1 MNEEIELPSGKVITV
16 PEGGTDEQIMNF
28 AIKQGLAVEADF
40 MPQQGAKNDSGMGT
54 GGNAGDNNMAPMVA
68 EQSFGREML
77 SGLELAG
84 TVASAAAME
93 PVAGIAGLVAGAF
106 NGPEKGAEMVR
117 DVQGMAYEP
126 RMPETKRALEGISKT
141 PAVQGLAS
149 GMQYLEEKGGQAGEA
164 LFGGLFGTPGLGY
177 AIGSAGPTAILE
189 ALGLKGVSTARGSKK
204 ITGISDD
211 AIARMEMQGVEID
224 DLSDKGIKKLQSME
238 FERAAKEM
246 QRLRLF
252 ERENIP
258 TMQSRI
264 TQKNTDFLSER
275 AGSRADTPEG
285 QQIRDLA
292 VDESAGFQTAINNY
306 KNAFGDSED
315 VGDAVKSALR
325 ARQTGLKSDVEEAYK
340 NLDEVTGGAS
350 IPLVGSKVYEALGD
364 EKVQGM
370 VGRLNDAERGQLND
384 LLIEFGIDTDPL
396 RVERWIE
403 ARKSKDGVISA
414 KSEITPLSINNSEDM
429 AQALSAMMGF
439 DASPPLKGVAG
450 RIKKS
455 IDDELTQFDELNG
468 DGLAADVSIA
478 SKRARNAY
486 KKLKDFE
493 NTDALIGKLIGSKKR
508 SDEPLI
514 YASEVA
520 KRITGGGRDGSIEN
534 IDRLAKSLVKSD
546 SGVVALGNMQA
557 AVAAQLMDKSV
568 SRTPLANGTRQWL
581 AGNYVDNFDALDK
594 SGKLSAIFRN
604 NPEGLAGL
612 RRLRE
617 ASELTKAP
625 SNVAKSSGTGDDN
638 LNNIMKVIKGTK
650 GLIPAAFQA
659 GSAAV
664 TGMPMAGEALSGV
677 VPKSKQRAA
686 KRSARR
692 ALNPRPDEVQQIQQL
707 TRLYPNLVA
716 AIAPSFINKA
726 QQKEDKE

>member
-1 MNEEIELPSGKVITV
+1 MPIIEAELPDGRVLEF
-16 PEGGTDEQIMNF
+16 PDGTD
-28 AIKQGLAVEADF
+28 
-40 MPQQGAKNDSGMGT
+40 PAKIQSTVKRVMGVSGDSGMGAS
-54 GGNAGDNNMAPMVA
+54 GNAGGNNMAPMVA
-68 EQSFGREML
+68 EPSFGREML

-84 TVASAAAME
+84 TMGSAAVME
-93 PVAGIAGLVAGAF
+93 PVAGIAGAFTGAF
-106 NGPEKGAEMVR
+106 KGPEKGAEMVR

-126 RMPETKRALEGISKT
+126 RMPETKRALEGISQT
-141 PAVQGLAS
+141 PVVQGLAS
-149 GMQYLEEKGGQAGEA
+149 GMKYLEEKGGQAGEA
-164 LFGGLFGTPGLGY
+164 VGGLFGTPGLGY
-177 AIGSAGPTAILE
+177 AIGTAGPTAILE
-189 ALGLKGVSTARGSKK
+189 ALGLKGASSLRGSKK
-204 ITGISDD
+204 ITGISDE
-211 AIARMEMQGVEID
+211 AIARMEKQGVEID
-224 DLSDKGIKKLQSME
+224 DLSDKGIEKLQAME
-238 FERAAKEM
+238 FERAAEEM

-275 AGSRADTPEG
+275 AGFRADTPEG
-285 QQIRDLA
+285 QQIRDLV

-306 KNAFGDSED
+306 KNAFGDSD
-315 VGDAVKSALR
+315 NVGDAVKSALT
-325 ARQTGLKSDVEEAYK
+325 ARQTGLRSDVKKAYI

-350 IPLVGSKVYEALGD
+350 IPLVGNKVYEALGD

-370 VGRLNDAERGQLND
+370 AGRLNDAERGQIND
-384 LLIEFGIDTDPL
+384 VLIEFGVDTDPA

-403 ARKSKDGVISA
+403 ARKGKAGVISA
-414 KSEITPLSINNSEDM
+414 KSEVTPLSINNSEDM

-439 DASPPLKGVAG
+439 DASPALKGVSG

-455 IDDELTQFDELNG
+455 IDEELIQFDELNG

-478 SKRARNAY
+478 SKRARAAY

-520 KRITGGGRDGSIEN
+520 KRITGGGRDGTIEN
-534 IDRLAKSLVKSD
+534 IDRLTKSLVKSD
-546 SGVVALGNMQA
+546 SGVEALGNMQSA
-557 AVAAQLMDKSV
+557 IAAQLLDKSV

-581 AGNYVDNFDALDK
+581 AGNYVDNFDALEK

-604 NPEGLAGL
+604 NQEGLAGL

-659 GSAAV
+659 GGAAV
-664 TGMPMAGEALSGV
+664 TGVPMAGEAISGMI
-677 VPKSKQRAA
+677 PKSKQRAA
-686 KRSARR
+686 KKSAKR
-692 ALNPRPDEVQQIQQL
+692 ALSAKPDEVQQIQQL

-716 AIAPSFINKA
+716 AIAPSFINKT

>member
-1 MNEEIELPSGKVITV
+1 MPIEAELPDGRVLEF
-16 PEGGTDEQIMNF
+16 PDGTDP
-28 AIKQGLAVEADF
+28 AIIQSTVKRVLGVDD
-40 MPQQGAKNDSGMGT
+40 DSGMGT

-68 EQSFGREML
+68 EPSFGREML

-84 TVASAAAME
+84 TMGSAAVME

-106 NGPEKGAEMVR
+106 SGPEKGAEMVK
-117 DVQGMAYEP
+117 DVQGMAYTP
-126 RMPETKRALEGISKT
+126 TMPETKRALEGISKT
-141 PAVQGLAS
+141 PVVQGLAS

-164 LFGGLFGTPGLGY
+164 VGGLFGTPGLGY
-177 AIGSAGPTAILE
+177 AIGSAGPTAMLE
-189 ALGLKGVSTARGSKK
+189 VLGLKGVSTLRGSKK

-211 AIARMEMQGVEID
+211 AIARMEKQGVEID
-224 DLSDKGIKKLQSME
+224 DLSDKGIEKLQSME
-238 FERAAKEM
+238 FERAAEEM

-275 AGSRADTPEG
+275 AGFRADTPEG

-292 VDESAGFQTAINNY
+292 VDESAGFQTAVNNY

-315 VGDAVKSALR
+315 VGDAVKSALT
-325 ARQTGLKSDVEEAYK
+325 ARQTGLKSDVQAAYK

-364 EKVQGM
+364 KKVQGM
-370 VGRLNDAERGQLND
+370 AGRLNDAERGQIND
-384 LLIEFGIDTDPL
+384 VLIEFGVDTDPA

-439 DASPPLKGVAG
+439 DATPALKGVAG

-455 IDDELTQFDELNG
+455 VDEELIQFDELNG
-468 DGLAADVSIA
+468 EGLAADVSIA
-478 SKRARNAY
+478 SKRARAAH
-486 KKLKDFE
+486 KKLKDFQ

-520 KRITGGGRDGSIEN
+520 KRITGGGRDGAIEN
-534 IDRLAKSLVKSD
+534 IDRLTKSLVKSD

-604 NPEGLAGL
+604 NPEGLEGL

-638 LNNIMKVIKGTK
+638 LNNIMKVLKGTK
-650 GLIPAAFQA
+650 GLIPAALQA
-659 GSAAV
+659 GGAAV
-664 TGMPMAGEALSGV
+664 TGIPMAGEALSGV

-686 KRSARR
+686 KRSAKR
-692 ALNPRPDEVQQIQQL
+692 ALSAKPDEVQQIQQL
-707 TRLYPNLVA
+707 TRLYPSLVA
-716 AIAPSFINKA
+716 VIAPSFINKT